1 MLVTSLLDWS
11 VSSEAPVITHT
22 VSSCAASDMS
32 ENHQQDPDVEGED
45 VEVIVLDL
53 EDHMERVSLQD
64 HDYSL
69 QASKVA
75 SSTIF

>member
-1 MLVTSLLDWS
+1 
-11 VSSEAPVITHT
+11 
-22 VSSCAASDMS
+22 MS

-45 VEVIVLDL
+45 VEVIVLDEHDYLDL

-64 HDYSL
+64 HDYSR

>member
-1 MLVTSLLDWS
+1 MCL
-11 VSSEAPVITHT
+11 VSSKAPVITHT
-22 VSSCAASDMS
+22 VRSCAASDMS
-32 ENHQQDPDVEGED
+32 ENHQQAPDVEGED
-45 VEVIVLDL
+45 VEVIVLDEYAYLDL